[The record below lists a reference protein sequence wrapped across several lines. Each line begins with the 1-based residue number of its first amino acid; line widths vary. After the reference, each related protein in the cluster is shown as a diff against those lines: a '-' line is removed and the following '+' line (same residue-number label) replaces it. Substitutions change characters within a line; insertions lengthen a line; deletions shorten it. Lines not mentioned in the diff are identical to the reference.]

1 MVKRKERAKAAKEW
15 EEKQKEMTPEEL
27 DAYMESIPEW
37 KRGALVVDENEEELD
52 EEKPGI
58 FGRMKNRVQSRIDET
73 EMAKKFY
80 ESEDYQK
87 LKEVRAEVK
96 EFRAEMREQVDAS
109 QNPMVQR
116 ASQLSD
122 KVLSETACALAIT
135 HMK

>member
-1 MVKRKERAKAAKEW
+1 
-15 EEKQKEMTPEEL
+15 
-27 DAYMESIPEW
+27 
-37 KRGALVVDENEEELD
+37 
-52 EEKPGI
+52 
-58 FGRMKNRVQSRIDET
+58 
-73 EMAKKFY
+73 MAKKFY

-116 ASQLSD
+116 GSQSAD